1 MCVKLTV
8 PRMFKAKSKILYI
21 VVVKLFNQA
30 TVSSSS
36 YNFKII
42 NDSIDAVRSLQLPLL
57 ILSKLVH
64 KSKIVDIVV
73 VKLSI

>member
-30 TVSSSS
+30 TVSSFS